1 MRKEYTFAVLW
12 TVVTLVLLSLF
23 PEKKTRYLLPLLIPA
38 AMVVAHYVVYI
49 FTAVKE
55 KTLTTSDR
63 VVFRVNAFIPALI
76 ALGMPVAVYLLFY
89 RGGEVGLTL
98 LIIVSILFLVA
109 AYSIFVG
116 GVRLD
121 LER

>member
-38 AMVVAHYVVYI
+38 AMVVAHYIVYI
-49 FTAVKE
+49 FTAAKE

-63 VVFRVNAFIPALI
+63 VVFRVNAFYPGIDRFRNAGCRLS
-76 ALGMPVAVYLLFY
+76 
-89 RGGEVGLTL
+89 
-98 LIIVSILFLVA
+98 SILPGRRSRVDPFDYCFDPVPCCRLFNF
-109 AYSIFVG
+109 SRVG
-116 GVRLD
+116 
-121 LER
+121 

>member
-38 AMVVAHYVVYI
+38 AMVVAHYIVYI
-49 FTAVKE
+49 FTAAKE
-55 KTLTTSDR
+55 RTLTTSDR

-76 ALGMPVAVYLLFY
+76 ALGMPVSLKMSERELWNI
-89 RGGEVGLTL
+89 LDI
-98 LIIVSILFLVA
+98 LI
-109 AYSIFVG
+109 
-116 GVRLD
+116 
-121 LER
+121 